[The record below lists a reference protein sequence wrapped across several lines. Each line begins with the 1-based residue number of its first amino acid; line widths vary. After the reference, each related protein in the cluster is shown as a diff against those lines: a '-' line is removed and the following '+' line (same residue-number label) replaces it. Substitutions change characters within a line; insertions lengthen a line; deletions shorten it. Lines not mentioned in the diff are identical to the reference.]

1 MSTVRKDSWAG
12 ELLPDEAAEVFDAWR
27 KYKGPWEK
35 FADWIA
41 ETFEKARKPS
51 RTALYAW
58 ASTDPEH
65 PGAGFQNWKT
75 VRSARIRAAG
85 EQMAEWA
92 RAHGDVA
99 DETVAKGFMA
109 LGCDAMSNG
118 GGEAGKEMLD
128 SWCKVTDR
136 LLHRQEL
143 NLRSRAQQTK
153 DETLRLARE
162 KFEAAEKRLAAVQE
176 AVKAA
181 RANDGGLSEEA
192 LAKIEQAVGML

>member
-12 ELLPDEAAEVFDAWR
+12 ELLPDEAAEIFDAWR
-27 KYKGPWEK
+27 RYKGPWEK

-51 RTALYAW
+51 RTALYVW
-58 ASTDPEH
+58 ASTDPDH

-92 RAHGDVA
+92 RAHGDIA

-143 NLRSRAQQTK
+143 NLKARAQQTK

>member
-1 MSTVRKDSWAG
+1 MAVVPTVRKDSWAG
-12 ELLPDEAAEVFDAWR
+12 ELLPDEAADVFEAWR

-51 RTALYAW
+51 RTALYSW

-65 PGAGFQNWKT
+65 PGAGFQNWKS

-109 LGCDAMSNG
+109 LGCDAMANG
-118 GGEAGKEMLD
+118 GEEVGKEMLD

-143 NLRSRAQQTK
+143 KLKAAAQGTK
-153 DETLRLARE
+153 DEQLKLARE
-162 KFEAAEKRLAAVQE
+162 KFEAAERRENAA
-176 AVKAA
+176 KAA
-181 RANDGGLSEEA
+181 LGDTKLTDE
-192 LAKIEQAVGML
+192 AKIAKMKEIFG

>member
-12 ELLPDEAAEVFDAWR
+12 ELLPDEAAEIFDAWR
-27 KYKGPWEK
+27 RYKGPWEK

-58 ASTDPEH
+58 ASTDPDH

-92 RAHGDVA
+92 RAHGDIA

-143 NLRSRAQQTK
+143 SLKSRAQQTK

-162 KFEAAEKRLAAVQE
+162 KFEAAERRENAA
-176 AVKAA
+176 KATVA
-181 RANDGGLSEEA
+181 DNKLSDEERM
-192 LAKIEQAVGML
+192 AKLREIYGI

>member
-92 RAHGDVA
+92 RAHGDIA

-118 GGEAGKEMLD
+118 GGKAGKEMLD

-143 NLRSRAQQTK
+143 NLKSRAQQTK

-162 KFEAAEKRLAAVQE
+162 KFEAAERRENAA
-176 AVKAA
+176 KATVA
-181 RANDGGLSEEA
+181 DNKLSDEERM
-192 LAKIEQAVGML
+192 AKLREIYGI

>member
-12 ELLPDEAAEVFDAWR
+12 ELLPDEAADVYEAWR

-51 RTALYAW
+51 RSALYAW
-58 ASTDPEH
+58 ACSDPDH
-65 PGAGFQNWKT
+65 PGAGFLNWKS

-109 LGCDAMSNG
+109 LGCDAMAN
-118 GGEAGKEMLD
+118 GGEAVGKEMLD

-143 NLRSRAQQTK
+143 KLKAAAQGTK
-153 DETLRLARE
+153 DEQLRLARE
-162 KFEAAEKRLAAVQE
+162 KFEAAEKRLAAVQG
-176 AVKAA
+176 AVDAPQLTDA
-181 RANDGGLSEEA
+181 ERV
-192 LAKIEQAVGML
+192 AKIKGIFGMK

>member
-12 ELLPDEAAEVFDAWR
+12 ELLPDEAADVYEAWR

-58 ASTDPEH
+58 ACTDPDR
-65 PGAGFQNWKT
+65 PGAGFLNWKS

-109 LGCDAMSNG
+109 LGCDAMANG
-118 GGEAGKEMLD
+118 GEEVGKEMLD

-143 NLRSRAQQTK
+143 KLKTAAQGTK
-153 DETLRLARE
+153 DEQLRLARE
-162 KFEAAEKRLAAVQE
+162 KFEAAERRENAA
-176 AVKAA
+176 KAA
-181 RANDGGLSEEA
+181 LGDTKLTDE
-192 LAKIEQAVGML
+192 AKIAKMKEIFG

>member
-12 ELLPDEAAEVFDAWR
+12 ELLPDEAAEIFDAWR
-27 KYKGPWEK
+27 RYKGPWEK

-58 ASTDPEH
+58 ASTDPDH
-65 PGAGFQNWKT
+65 PGAGFLNWKT

-118 GGEAGKEMLD
+118 GGKAGKEMLD

-143 NLRSRAQQTK
+143 SLKSRAQQTK

-162 KFEAAEKRLAAVQE
+162 KFEAAERRENAAKAAV
-176 AVKAA
+176 A
-181 RANDGGLSEEA
+181 D
-192 LAKIEQAVGML
+192 AKLTDEQRMAKLKEIYGI